1 MPRFAANLSLLF
13 TEVPLPQRFARAA
26 AAGFR
31 FVECQF
37 PYDFPADALRAE
49 MDAAGLKMVLHNL
62 PAGDWAAGDRGIACD
77 PARVAEFRAGVPRA
91 LAYAEALGVPQ
102 LNLLAGLTPTGVPAA
117 QVRATFL
124 DNLRFAADLLAEHGR
139 TLLVEPL
146 NTFDVPG
153 FWLHSSHDAQALIEE
168 AARPNVKIQFDLYH
182 LQRMQGELAGTL
194 LRQLPHIGHVQF
206 ADNPGRHEPGT
217 GELNF
222 TFLFA
227 HLDRIGYDGFVG
239 AEYLPL
245 AGTEAGLGW
254 LERFQA

>member
-1 MPRFAANLSLLF
+1 MPRFAANLSMLF

-49 MDAAGLKMVLHNL
+49 MDAAGLQMVLHNL

-77 PARVAEFRAGVPRA
+77 PTRVAEFRAGVPRA
-91 LAYAEALGVPQ
+91 LAYAKALDVPQ
-102 LNLLAGLTPTGVPAA
+102 LNLLAGLTPPGVPAA

-124 DNLRFAADLLAEHGR
+124 DNLRFAADALTEHGR
-139 TLLVEPL
+139 TLLIEPL
-146 NTFDVPG
+146 NTFDLPG

-194 LRQLPHIGHVQF
+194 QRQLPHIGHVQF

-222 TFLFA
+222 GFLFD
-227 HLDRIGYDGFVG
+227 HLDRIGYTGFVG

-254 LERFQA
+254 LARFQA